1 LKSSDWWIRSEGAT
15 GRYGRAKKGGVSTL
29 RRDYE
34 WSKSLAKL
42 IVRYVQIK
50 RDECMRLKSLQAHKD
65 KQKKDP
71 RVPFKIYLKED
82 IHKLLGAK
90 NDEIVSKPKLLL
102 IEKLVV
108 IGAMELRGTFVLCT
122 YSLGLCVAFD
132 VLVHARVYRSDV
144 CR

>member
-1 LKSSDWWIRSEGAT
+1 
-15 GRYGRAKKGGVSTL
+15 
-29 RRDYE
+29 
-34 WSKSLAKL
+34 
-42 IVRYVQIK
+42 
-50 RDECMRLKSLQAHKD
+50 
-65 KQKKDP
+65 
-71 RVPFKIYLKED
+71 
-82 IHKLLGAK
+82 LGAK